1 MSPAETYHLSLNK
14 YDSDQTLANYGDL
27 VICLYVLIF
36 NCFHVHSIT
45 RQQQIEIN
53 RFISVFP
60 ARLLNNLTDSE
71 QWELP
76 RLKGWYRLLPSSVD
90 RRLN

>member
-1 MSPAETYHLSLNK
+1 ML
-14 YDSDQTLANYGDL
+14 
-27 VICLYVLIF
+27 
-36 NCFHVHSIT
+36 
-45 RQQQIEIN
+45 QQQIEIN
-53 RFISVFP
+53 CFISMFS

-90 RRLN
+90 RRLNYGSALAEPSWGGRLGFQELGNLKLTLGISQCQQGF